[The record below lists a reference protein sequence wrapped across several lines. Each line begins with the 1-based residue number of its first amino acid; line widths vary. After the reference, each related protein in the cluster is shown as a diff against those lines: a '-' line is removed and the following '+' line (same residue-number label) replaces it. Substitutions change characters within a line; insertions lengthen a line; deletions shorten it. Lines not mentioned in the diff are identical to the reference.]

1 MKKTFKGFAALLL
14 AAGTF
19 FACLSM
25 VTKPNNGSAPLR
37 DHDPV
42 IIAKNNT
49 LSKTPTEIENL
60 VKGLNIDIR
69 NSAYLILQ
77 EVKTNDSYTWGESTN
92 EKIDYFVL
100 YSIISPTNGDV
111 AISNLATDD
120 MNNCFGAYGDNGNCY
135 EIMWHGGPTWKARVV
150 DKILSSESLQNILYN
165 WVKPE
170 LIRVV
175 GSFNS
180 AKKSYLKSTL
190 DHMINYT
197 ANYNHKAEKD
207 FYNICLV
214 NDDLD
219 SFTCAYRIKDKNNLV
234 FDYNDIANPYRRL
247 ETWVYRRVEEGSMTA
262 SQINTWLKKLKND
275 LGC

>member
-1 MKKTFKGFAALLL
+1 MKKTFKGIAASLL
-14 AAGTF
+14 AAGAL

-25 VTKPNNGSAPLR
+25 ATKPNNGTAPLR

-42 IIAKNNT
+42 TIARNNT
-49 LSKTPTEIENL
+49 LAKTPAEIENL

-77 EVKTNDSYTWGESTN
+77 EVKANDNYTWGESTN

-100 YSIISPTNGDV
+100 YTIISPTNSDV
-111 AISNLATDD
+111 AISNLASDD
-120 MNNCFGAYGDNGNCY
+120 MNNCIGAYGKNSNCY
-135 EIMWHGGPTWKARVV
+135 EIMWHGSPTWKARVI
-150 DKILSSESLQNILYN
+150 DKILASESLQNTLYN

-170 LIRVV
+170 LVRVV

-180 AKKSYLKSTL
+180 TKKLYLKNTL
-190 DHMINYT
+190 EHMINYT
-197 ANYNHKAEKD
+197 ATYNHKAEKD

-219 SFTCAYRIKDKNNLV
+219 AFTCAYRIKDKNNLE
-234 FDYNDIANPYRRL
+234 FDYDDIANPYRRL
-247 ETWVYRRVEEGSMTA
+247 ETWVYRRVDEGAMTA
-262 SQINTWLKKLKND
+262 AQINTWLKKLKSD
-275 LGC
+275 LKI